1 MKPTALILII
11 SLLIISCSDEDKTV
25 TFTGEIINP
34 TEEMVW
40 ITINDS
46 TQLSTKLDE
55 NNKFAFELNITEA
68 NKYRFD
74 HGGHTFIFLKPGSS
88 LHLTLDTEDFD
99 GAIIYSGTDVEENEY
114 LKKRILIEQGLQ
126 ANRFKIPNLN
136 ESEFDSLITNT
147 LDVWKKSLLEFK
159 NIEKEQYTRFKED
172 ELKEINN
179 ISTIASD
186 YYKSMKKLTPGNEAI
201 DFRIEDIHGKEYT
214 LKDFKD
220 KVICIDVWAS
230 WCSACLKEMPYLE
243 MLENKFKNHDIKFI
257 VVSVDD
263 REDMWR
269 KLLKERNM
277 HGNQYWAKGGQKSD
291 FYLNYQLRDL
301 PVYIIIDKEGKIV
314 KSRAPRPSENL
325 EEVIIEALNK

>member
-1 MKPTALILII
+1 MKTTALILII

-46 TQLSTKLDE
+46 TQLSSKLDT
-55 NNKFAFELNITEA
+55 NNKFTFELNITEA

-99 GAIIYSGTDVEENEY
+99 GAITYSGTDVEENKY
-114 LKKRILIEQGLQ
+114 LKKRILIAQGLQ
-126 ANRFKIPNLN
+126 ADRFNIPNLY

-147 LDVWKKSLLEFK
+147 LGVWKKSLLELK
-159 NIEKEQYTRFKED
+159 NIEKGQYTRFKED
-172 ELKEINN
+172 ELKELTK

-220 KVICIDVWAS
+220 NVICIDVWAS

-243 MLENKFKNHDIKFI
+243 KLENKFKNHDIKFI
-257 VVSVDD
+257 VVSIDD
-263 REDMWR
+263 GEDVWK

-277 HGNQYWAKGGQKSD
+277 HGNQYWAKRGQKSD
-291 FYLNYQLRDL
+291 FYMNYQLRDL
-301 PVYIIIDKEGKIV
+301 PVCIIIDKEGKIV

-325 EEVIIEALNK
+325 EEIIIEALNI